1 MPKKLT
7 FIDLF
12 AGIGGFHIALKSLG
26 IKPIFTCEIDRYAR
40 ETYLKNFKDPYL
52 KNNNL
57 FPQDI
62 WDIDFKKI
70 PNFDILCA
78 GFPCQPFS
86 QVGQK
91 KGFKD
96 NKSGNLFFAIEEIL
110 KIKKPIAFILENVSF
125 LKNHD
130 NGKTF
135 KTIYT
140 KLQNLNY
147 SFDSKIL
154 KASDYGLP
162 THRPRIYMVG
172 FYKPKLKNM
181 FKELPFIF
189 PEKIKLNKTISDIM
203 GGFCSTDFTGKKERK
218 IGFTMRVGGGRSGV
232 LDRRNWDSYII
243 NKKEVRISPQQG
255 LELMGFPK
263 SFKFPAS
270 NSQAL
275 KQLGNS
281 VAVNVVKEV
290 AKKVQNYIDLC
301 KIN

>member
-1 MPKKLT
+1 MNKKLK

-12 AGIGGFHIALKSLG
+12 AGIGGFHIALRSL
-26 IKPIFTCEIDRYAR
+26 KMKCVLTCEIDKYAR
-40 ETYLKNFKDPYL
+40 ETYLNNFKEPYL
-52 KNNNL
+52 KDKNL
-57 FPQDI
+57 FPEDI
-62 WDIDFKKI
+62 WNIDFKKI

-110 KIKKPIAFILENVSF
+110 KVKKPKAFILENVSF

-130 NGKTF
+130 NRKTY
-135 KTIYT
+135 KTIRS
-140 KLQNLNY
+140 KLEKLNY
-147 SFDSKIL
+147 TFESQIL

-162 THRPRIYMVG
+162 TYRPRIFMVG
-172 FYKPKLKNM
+172 FYKPKIKAS
-181 FKELPFIF
+181 FKKLPFTF
-189 PEKIKLNKTISDIM
+189 PAKIKLKKTVSDVM

-263 SFKFPAS
+263 SFKFPVS

-281 VAVNVVKEV
+281 VAVNVIKEV
-290 AKKVQNYIDLC
+290 GKKTIDHL
-301 KIN
+301 KLYKN

>member
-1 MPKKLT
+1 MDKKLT

-12 AGIGGFHIALKSLG
+12 AGIGGFHIALRSL
-26 IKPIFTCEIDRYAR
+26 KMKCVLTCEIDKYAR
-40 ETYLKNFKDPYL
+40 ETYFNNFKEPYL
-52 KNNNL
+52 KDKNL
-57 FPQDI
+57 FPKDI
-62 WDIDFKKI
+62 WNIDFKKI

-110 KIKKPIAFILENVSF
+110 KIKKPLAFILENVSF

-130 NGKTF
+130 DGKTF
-135 KTIYT
+135 KIIRS
-140 KLQNLNY
+140 KLQKLNY
-147 SFDSKIL
+147 TFDAQIL
-154 KASDYGLP
+154 KASNYGLP
-162 THRPRIYMVG
+162 TYRPRIFMVG
-172 FYKPKLKNM
+172 FYKPKIKRTY
-181 FKELPFIF
+181 KELAFTF
-189 PEKIKLNKTISDIM
+189 PNKINLKKTISDVM

-232 LDRRNWDSYII
+232 LDRRNWDSYIV
-243 NKKEVRISPQQG
+243 NKKEVRISPRQG

-263 SFKFPAS
+263 TFKFPVS

-281 VAVNVVKEV
+281 VATKVVQAVAKEV
-290 AKKVQNYIDLC
+290 QIYIKNYIS
-301 KIN
+301 